1 MAQVKFSKGE
11 SSRLQNADK
20 NSDTFYLTT
29 DKQTLNVYDG
39 NKIVPV
45 NANVIRGDGTNSIVA
60 NDLDNNTAISENVCS
75 FGTNNNV
82 GLKGYYWASIDFSKK
97 TIACAT
103 SHSGFPE
110 PCKYAVGDVISIVN
124 GVKYNDCSTI
134 TAISTNTVTV
144 NKLPFTSVVSE
155 TAAFDNYCIYC
166 NKKPTVGS
174 ADLGKN
180 AVTFGDGNSSGNRS
194 AFAAGRD
201 NTVVG
206 QYGFAAGREN
216 TVAYASFAAGRGNK
230 IPHDYCCG
238 IGWNNSSG
246 GQVSGLI
253 GYNNHGDGNYNFLI
267 GAQNTISNGKTEQV
281 HLGFANTSSANRCF
295 SLGYKNKHSGT
306 NGILVGIEN
315 NASGGVAIGHSNT
328 VNTNQYVVGKDN
340 DLGNYATN
348 SYILGENIKA
358 NANQTIV
365 GRFNAQVSSTAAF
378 IVGVGTSS
386 SDRKNGLW
394 VTQAGNMSIGGDKL
408 TLNANSSGVQ
418 LTSSTVSQLNS
429 NYSRWNSTATT
440 VSSNASTWNKS
451 LKKIQLA
458 VEIRDEYGISVGSC
472 YFIVLLETTLGKLPS
487 KDELYNSLLKDEFA
501 ICHTFS
507 NGGGSYYYSNY
518 FLTTIQTLTMSNVK
532 RVRYQKYND
541 SSSSFSWESL
551 LWSDVS
557 ISAL

>member
-1 MAQVKFSKGE
+1 MAQVKFSRGA
-11 SSRLQNADK
+11 SSGLQNAEK
-20 NSDTFYLTT
+20 NTDTFYLTT

-39 NKIVPV
+39 NKLVPV
-45 NANVIRGDGTNSIVA
+45 NANVIRGDGKNSIVA
-60 NDLDNNTAISENVCS
+60 NDLDTNTAISENVCS
-75 FGTNNNV
+75 FGTNNMA
-82 GLKGYYWASIDFSKK
+82 GLRGYYWTSIDFSKK

-103 SHSGFPE
+103 SHSGNPE
-110 PCKYAVGDVISIVN
+110 PCQYAVGDVISIVN
-124 GVKYNDCSTI
+124 GVKYNDCSKI
-134 TAISTNTVTV
+134 TAISTNSVTV
-144 NKLPFTSVVSE
+144 DKFPFTSVVSE

-180 AVTFGDGNSSGNRS
+180 AITFGDGNSAGNRS
-194 AFAAGRD
+194 SFAAGRD
-201 NTVVG
+201 NTIVG
-206 QYGFAAGREN
+206 QYGFAAGRGN
-216 TVAYASFAAGRGNK
+216 TVAYASFAAGRGNN

-295 SLGYKNKHSGT
+295 SLGYKNKHRGAD
-306 NGILVGIEN
+306 GILVGIEN
-315 NASGGVAIGHSNT
+315 DADGGVAIGHSNS

-340 DLGNYATN
+340 NLGNYATN

-365 GRFNAQVSSTAAF
+365 GRFNSQISSTASF

-394 VTQAGNMSIGGDKL
+394 ITQAGNMCIGGEKL

-429 NYSRWNSTATT
+429 NYSRWNTTATT
-440 VSSNASTWNKS
+440 VTNNKS
-451 LKKIQLA
+451 RWDVVYTPTSVHFSI
-458 VEIRDEYGISVGSC
+458 IDDMGISRGKMTFWFAVGVTTALTKSVLFTYLSSHTVIGFCEQHLNETATDSELTPCLIRVDSNTSKFC
-472 YFIVLLETTLGKLPS
+472 Y
-487 KDELYNSLLKDEFA
+487 Y
-501 ICHTFS
+501 
-507 NGGGSYYYSNY
+507 
-518 FLTTIQTLTMSNVK
+518 
-532 RVRYQKYND
+532 VRYKDYNYNKWIRID
-541 SSSSFSWESL
+541 
-551 LWSDVS
+551 WSEITLS
-557 ISAL
+557 

>member
-1 MAQVKFSKGE
+1 MAHVKFSKGE
-11 SSRLQNADK
+11 SSRLQNAEK
-20 NSDTFYLTT
+20 NADTFYLTT

-60 NDLDNNTAISENVCS
+60 NDLNNNTAISENVCS
-75 FGTNNNV
+75 FGTNNKG

-103 SHSGFPE
+103 SHSGFPQ
-110 PCKYAVGDVISIVN
+110 PCQYAVGDIISIVN
-124 GVKYNDCSTI
+124 GVKYNDCSKI

-144 NKLPFTSVVSE
+144 DKLPFTSVVTE
-155 TAAFDNYCIYC
+155 TVAFDNYCIYC

-180 AVTFGDGNSSGNRS
+180 AITFGDGNSAGNRS
-194 AFAAGRD
+194 SFAAGRD
-201 NTVVG
+201 NSVVG

-267 GAQNTISNGKTEQV
+267 GAQNLISNGKTEQV

-295 SLGYKNKHSGT
+295 SLGYKNKHRGT

-315 NASGGVAIGHSNT
+315 DADGGVAIGHSNS

-358 NANQTIV
+358 NANQTII

-394 VTQAGNMSIGGDKL
+394 VTQSGNMSIGGDML
-408 TLNANSSGVQ
+408 TLNANNSGVQ
-418 LTSSTVSQLNS
+418 LTSSTVAQLNS

-440 VSSNASTWNKS
+440 VTSNKS
-451 LKKIQLA
+451 KWDVVYTPASVQFDLIDQNGLY
-458 VEIRDEYGISVGSC
+458 YGQIHFWFSVG
-472 YFIVLLETTLGKLPS
+472 ITTTLTKAALFTYLSAHTVQAVYEQHLSETGRESQITSTLVRCESTGNKFCYYVY
-487 KDELYNSLLKDEFA
+487 DEDY
-501 ICHTFS
+501 
-507 NGGGSYYYSNY
+507 
-518 FLTTIQTLTMSNVK
+518 
-532 RVRYQKYND
+532 KYNKWLKID
-541 SSSSFSWESL
+541 
-551 LWSDVS
+551 WSKLT
-557 ISAL
+557 IS